1 MTTPRFGRTAKR
13 VALLALLVTGSLAT
27 SLQGGSAL
35 AAGDY
40 ESAPVHAAAEGVRVT
55 LSAPDFL
62 LVSDLFDAGVPVAQ
76 TALQYNIGLSKG
88 FASNPYPGEA
98 VVTTPGLVAGQTGQP
113 VPDYP
118 AYADSTYPAKSKS
131 TVEQQGYALRSHSAR
146 TSSEAT
152 ATAGLAPA
160 GGQVGQVAA
169 TAVSRVDPSK
179 GVATAQAESDAQAL
193 AFNDVLRIGRV
204 HSRAI
209 VTVGPDGTVTRS
221 SDLSIADTTV
231 NGQRVAITPQ
241 GVVVAGK
248 ATALPSADPIAEA
261 LEAAGVR
268 VRYLAEDKT
277 ANGIIAAGIEVSARQ
292 QLPNGVTGVVRYT
305 LGRAVAGAEPV
316 AEEPSEAR
324 TDLRPVTG
332 VEEPGAASGGSEPG
346 GSAAPAVG
354 SPDPLAAPSQAAPA
368 PAPAPSVAP
377 PASTALRLVGTPV
390 DIGATG
396 LYLVLA
402 FAGLA
407 MFASGTLLR
416 LLGVRT
422 RWS

>member
-13 VALLALLVTGSLAT
+13 VALLVLLVTGYLAT
-27 SLQGGSAL
+27 SLQSGSAV
-35 AAGDY
+35 AVGDY

-118 AYADSTYPAKSKS
+118 AYADSTYPAKPKS

-152 ATAGLAPA
+152 ATAGLASA
-160 GGQVGQVAA
+160 GGLAAA
-169 TAVSRVDPSK
+169 TAVSRVNPSK
-179 GVATAQAESDAQAL
+179 GIATALAESDAQAL

-204 HSRAI
+204 HSRAT
-209 VTVGPDGTVTRS
+209 VTVGPDGRVTRS

-231 NGQRVAITPQ
+231 NGQRVAITPN

-248 ATALPSADPIAEA
+248 TTALPSSDPITET
-261 LEAAGVR
+261 LEAAGLR
-268 VRYLAEDKT
+268 VRYLAEEKT
-277 ANGIIAAGIEVSARQ
+277 PKGIIAAGIEVSARQ
-292 QLPNGVTGVVRYT
+292 QLPSGVTGVVRYT

-316 AEEPSEAR
+316 AEEPAEAR

-354 SPDPLAAPSQAAPA
+354 SPEPLAAPAQAAPA
-368 PAPAPSVAP
+368 PAPAVAP
-377 PASTALRLVGTPV
+377 PAPTALRLVGTPV

-396 LYLVLA
+396 LYLLLA

-422 RWS
+422 R